1 MSGINYKLRDLESI
15 KGVFLFATILF
26 FSYSLLFA
34 HDGNDYDIKIRGSI
48 TAQTDST
55 IDVDG
60 VTFFITDDTEI
71 KDHQG
76 DPISF
81 SDLQT
86 GDNVEIK
93 GVVIDFGFTATR
105 IKLKNEPEHEGELE
119 TTGFIETLGDDFLVV
134 NGLTFFV
141 NDDTKIKEH
150 DQNIE
155 FENLSTDD
163 FVGVKAEFQDDS
175 TFLATRIKIEGD
187 HGDNDEDFETEGIIE
202 SLGDSSLV
210 VNGMT
215 FAVDENTIIVD
226 DDNPI
231 FFEDLDEGDFVE
243 IHAISLSDS
252 SYLATKIKR
261 EDNDGEHDD
270 EFETEGLIESLGDS
284 SLVVNGVHFIVNENT
299 EIKDDDNPIFFEDLD
314 EGDFVEIHAISLSD
328 SSYLATKIKREDND
342 GEHDDEF
349 ETEGLIESLGDS
361 SLVVNG
367 VHFIVNENTEIKDDD
382 NQIFF
387 EDLDEGDF
395 VEIHAISLSDS
406 SYLATKIKR
415 EDNDGEHDGE
425 FETEGLIESLGDSS
439 LAVNGVYFIVNENTK
454 IKDGDNPISFGD
466 LNVGNFVEV
475 KAHIQDDS
483 TFLATKIKREDDHDN
498 EFEIEGF
505 IDSKDSSSLVVSG
518 ITFNVNDQTK
528 ILDHEHNP
536 ITFDDLMVGMRV
548 EVHAIIQ
555 SDSSL
560 LATKIKIQD
569 DNNSHIEITAPIDTI
584 YNSTVVVGDIE
595 FLTDSNTVILDEDH
609 NSIALSDLEV
619 GMLVEVRGVKTTDGR
634 YYATRIKIEELWSSV
649 IEFEGVLISISETMG
664 QVGDREFFIDASTL
678 IINEFGDTVDVNY
691 LQAGMYVEVRAVAQ
705 NDNNLLATRIKVE
718 DSDSPVILG
727 SVNNITGNLLS
738 IGNFN
743 VNVNDYTFI
752 TDLTNQESNFN
763 DLKTGLLVKVKVAQ
777 QSNGTYEASRVR
789 VLNNPN
795 VVKSTGTVIT
805 IGPDLIVVSQLAY
818 QLNSSTEILN
828 SSYNPIDYNDIH
840 PEDQVTVWT
849 DISTIGDP
857 LALQIK
863 ISNNA
868 VTNTDDGVS
877 EPVSEF
883 TLSQNYPNPF
893 NPATTIRFTLPEASL
908 VSIKVYN
915 LIGEEVAT
923 LVNNT
928 LTGGSHS
935 VVFNAANLSSGVYIY
950 RIQTNMNGSK
960 TGNVFTQTK
969 KMILLK

>member
-15 KGVFLFATILF
+15 KGVLLFATILF

-34 HDGNDYDIKIRGSI
+34 HDGNDYDIKIYGSI

-71 KDHQG
+71 KDRHG

-86 GDNVEIK
+86 GDAVEIK
-93 GVVIDFGFTATR
+93 GVVTDFGFTATR
-105 IKLKNEPEHEGELE
+105 IKLEDEPEHEGGLE

-141 NDDTKIKEH
+141 NDETEIKEH

-163 FVGVKAEFQDDS
+163 FVEVKAEFQDDS

-187 HGDNDEDFETEGIIE
+187 HGGNDEDFETEGIIE

-210 VNGMT
+210 VNGIT

-231 FFEDLDEGDFVE
+231 SFEDLDEEDFVE
-243 IHAISLSDS
+243 IKAITLSDS

-261 EDNDGEHDD
+261 EEDDGEHDD

-299 EIKDDDNPIFFEDLD
+299 EIKDDDNPISFGDLKV
-314 EGDFVEIHAISLSD
+314 GDFVEIHAINLSD
-328 SSYLATKIKREDND
+328 SSYLATKIKRENNG
-342 GEHDDEF
+342 GEHDGEF

-367 VHFIVNENTEIKDDD
+367 VHFIVNENT
-382 NQIFF
+382 
-387 EDLDEGDF
+387 
-395 VEIHAISLSDS
+395 
-406 SYLATKIKR
+406 
-415 EDNDGEHDGE
+415 
-425 FETEGLIESLGDSS
+425 
-439 LAVNGVYFIVNENTK
+439 K
-454 IKDGDNPISFGD
+454 IKDEDIQISFGD
-466 LNVGNFVEV
+466 LNVGDFVEV
-475 KAHIQDDS
+475 KAHIQEDS

-518 ITFNVNDQTK
+518 ITFNVNNQTE
-528 ILDHEHNP
+528 ILDHEKNP
-536 ITFDDLMVGMRV
+536 ITFDDLMIGMRV

-569 DNNSHIEITAPIDTI
+569 DNNAHIEITAPIDTI

-678 IINEFGDTVDVNY
+678 IINEFGDTVDVSY
-691 LQAGMYVEVRAVAQ
+691 LQVEMNVEVRAVAQ

-718 DSDSPVILG
+718 DSDSPIILG
-727 SVNNITGNLLS
+727 SVNNITGNSLS

-805 IGPDLIVVSQLAY
+805 IGSDLIVVSQLAY

-863 ISNNA
+863 ISNDA
-868 VTNTDDGVS
+868 VTNTDDGVN

-935 VVFNAANLSSGVYIY
+935 VVFNAANLASGVYLY
-950 RIQTNMNGSK
+950 RIQTNLSGSK